1 MILQKK
7 LNGKLTIIL
16 LILFAYHFCD
26 ISSNLLYSKVSVN
39 EIIFLNNSD
48 RPKSFLEI
56 IFQLKD
62 SNTGTKIAQKK
73 DAVKQK
79 SYLNSV
85 NEDTTK
91 KENKITSVRE
101 SSDKIFLYIDLID
114 YDQKIQISVFNLLGK
129 KVLDVF
135 EGMPYKDPDYAYEIS
150 KSNLPNGVYL
160 FIVLGKNFKLR
171 EKFVISR

>member
-1 MILQKK
+1 MVLFKK
-7 LNGKLTIIL
+7 LKEKLY
-16 LILFAYHFCD
+16 LILIIIFAFNICFLNTKP
-26 ISSNLLYSKVSVN
+26 IFAKTSIN
-39 EIIFLNNSD
+39 EIIFISNSD
-48 RPKSFLEI
+48 KPKSFLEI
-56 IFQLKD
+56 IFQIKD

-73 DAVKQK
+73 DAGKQK

-101 SSDKIFLYIDLID
+101 SSDKILLYIDLID
-114 YDQKIQISVFNLLGK
+114 YDQRIQISVFNLLGK

-135 EGMPYKDPDYAYEIS
+135 EGLPYKDPDYAYEIS

>member
-7 LNGKLTIIL
+7 LNGKLFIIL
-16 LILFAYHFCD
+16 LFLFAFQFCCL
-26 ISSNLLYSKVSVN
+26 SSNVLYSKVSVN
-39 EIIFLNNSD
+39 DIIFLNNSD
-48 RPKSFLEI
+48 RPKSFLQI

-62 SNTGTKIAQKK
+62 SNTGTKIAPKK
-73 DAVKQK
+73 DAVKPK
-79 SYLNSV
+79 SYLNAV

-101 SSDKIFLYIDLID
+101 SSDKILLYIDLID

>member
-7 LNGKLTIIL
+7 LNGKLIIIL

>member
-1 MILQKK
+1 MILQVK
-7 LNGKLTIIL
+7 LISKLYIVLIL
-16 LILFAYHFCD
+16 LFAFHFSFA
-26 ISSNLLYSKVSVN
+26 ISKSQSSKVTIN
-39 EIIFLNNSD
+39 EIIFLNNTD
-48 RPKSFLEI
+48 KPKSFLEI

-62 SNTGTKIAQKK
+62 SNTGTKIAPKK
-73 DAVKQK
+73 DAGKQK

-85 NEDTTK
+85 SEDTTK

-101 SSDKIFLYIDLID
+101 SSDKILLYIDLID
-114 YDQKIQISVFNLLGK
+114 YDQRIQISVFNLLGK

-135 EGMPYKDPDYAYEIS
+135 EGLPYKDPDYAYEVS
-150 KSNLPNGVYL
+150 KANLPNGVYL

>member
-1 MILQKK
+1 MTIYKK
-7 LNGKLTIIL
+7 LNGKYYTIIL
-16 LILFAYHFCD
+16 LLFLFFTCFAH
-26 ISSNLLYSKVSVN
+26 NTPLYSKLNVN
-39 EIIFLNNSD
+39 EILFISSSD
-48 RPKSFLEI
+48 KPKSFLEI
-56 IFQLKD
+56 IFQLKE

-73 DAVKQK
+73 DTGKQK

-101 SSDKIFLYIDLID
+101 SSDKISLYIDLID
-114 YDQKIQISVFNLLGK
+114 YDQRIQISVFNLLGK

-135 EGMPYKDPDYAYEIS
+135 EGLPYKDPDYPYEIS

-160 FIVLGKNFKLR
+160 FVVLGKNFKLR